1 MEKEYNDLKRRGTF
15 QTIPKEKASNEQIL
29 PLKWVFKYKLD
40 SDGYLQKLKARLCVR
55 GDLQITE
62 EETYAA
68 TLASRIFRAL
78 MAIAAAF
85 DLEIRQYDAVNAFTN
100 AKLSKLVYYYCLEGF
115 S

>member
-1 MEKEYNDLKRRGTF
+1 M
-15 QTIPKEKASNEQIL
+15 PKEEASNEQIL
-29 PLKWVFKYKLD
+29 PLKWVFKCKFD

-68 TLASRIFRAL
+68 TLAARIFRAL

-85 DLEIRQYDAVNAFTN
+85 DLEI
-100 AKLSKLVYYYCLEGF
+100 
-115 S
+115 